1 MAAKDLGKFVV
12 AGKAEVETGHA
23 SHRSPA
29 AVVAHH
35 HQDGDFV
42 PYGQVAN
49 AMIEARG
56 AILSGCW
63 GIGKAGVF
71 ATLFWGP

>member
-12 AGKAEVETGHA
+12 AGKAEVATGHA
-23 SHRSPA
+23 FHRSPA

-42 PYGQVAN
+42 PYG
-49 AMIEARG
+49 
-56 AILSGCW
+56 
-63 GIGKAGVF
+63 
-71 ATLFWGP
+71 